1 MTEQDAE
8 TLLTADRLLQLVPRC
23 SYAYRLRGSAF
34 EELGQLNSALKDYQI
49 AAELSPS
56 NSFSHYFLGEVYSEL
71 GVHDK
76 AVESYE
82 TAIGLGDESSN
93 TRIRL
98 GFALQKAERFAEAIV
113 RFQEAREQALANGGS
128 EFTVDICD
136 RAISECRARNR
147 P

>member
-1 MTEQDAE
+1 M
-8 TLLTADRLLQLVPRC
+8 
-23 SYAYRLRGSAF
+23 RGAAF
-34 EELGQLNSALKDYQI
+34 EALGQLNSALKDYQT

-56 NSFSHYFLGEVYSEL
+56 NSFSHYYLGEIYSEL

-76 AVESYE
+76 AVESYK
-82 TAIGLGDESSN
+82 TAIGLGDESWG
-93 TRIRL
+93 TRLHL

-113 RFQEAREQALANGGS
+113 RFQEVREQVLANDGFES
-128 EFTVDICD
+128 VVDICD